1 MYYQNFHTI
10 LTMLSECSPVS
21 LMPYNQEQDEI
32 TVILNIVYLKK
43 KLVISKDVKSTYII
57 AEKLIYSQENVEAL
71 QEWTKDC
78 FMEFHTIKCRVR
90 HITNKRCRKILAHTC
105 IVFWQVESKKIFGS
119 KNLPQTELEFPHRQ
133 SGRKNDIK
141 GLLAEKHLPV
151 PTQEKKT
158 YDI

>member
-1 MYYQNFHTI
+1 
-10 LTMLSECSPVS
+10 MLSKCSPVS
-21 LMPYNQEQDEI
+21 PMPYNQEQDEI

-151 PTQEKKT
+151 PTQEKKPMI
-158 YDI
+158 YD